1 MSRTRRR
8 LAMTLA
14 VPLALAAL
22 VVLPGLANAAPIHIA
37 KPVDT
42 ASPVLPKAQITYTVT
57 TR

>member
-1 MSRTRRR
+1 
-8 LAMTLA
+8 MTLA